1 MSTLAHSRLRA
12 HLKLL
17 TNRLN
22 ILQEKKT
29 ALAKHNRR
37 QLAKVLEDGK
47 IESARIR
54 IENIIQED
62 IYIELLELLEIY
74 SELVTARLS
83 TIHDG
88 KINDDRL
95 EEALHVL
102 IYAGQYTD
110 VKELQTIK
118 PLVGVLTSREFLTW
132 ASENTEEIP
141 PKVLSKIHIEIP
153 KPELVD
159 LYLLEIARAF
169 NVSVPGVY
177 EPPKEDEKQ
186 PEEGGGEN
194 EKQDQHQ
201 QPGAKAQEPPADDLW
216 ARFAALKK

>member
-118 PLVGVLTSREFLTW
+118 PLVGMLTSREFLTW

-141 PKVLSKIHIEIP
+141 PKALSKIHIEIP

-159 LYLLEIARAF
+159 LYLLEIAKAF
-169 NVSVPGVY
+169 NVAVPGIY
-177 EPPKEDEKQ
+177 EPPKAEEAEEK
-186 PEEGGGEN
+186 PES
-194 EKQDQHQ
+194 EKDSEQQ

>member
-1 MSTLAHSRLRA
+1 MRA
-12 HLKLL
+12 HMKLT
-17 TNRLN
+17 TNRLK
-22 ILQEKKT
+22 ILQEKKS

-37 QLAKVLEDGK
+37 NLAKVLEDGK

-62 IYIELLELLEIY
+62 IYIELLETLEIY

-88 KINDDRL
+88 KIHDDRL

-102 IYAGQYTD
+102 VYAGQYTD
-110 VKELQTIK
+110 IKELQNLK
-118 PLVGVLTSREFLTW
+118 PLVAMLTSKEFVVW
-132 ASENTEEIP
+132 ASESVEEIP

-159 LYLLEIARAF
+159 LYLLEIAKAY
-169 NVSVPGVY
+169 NVTVPGVY
-177 EPPKEDEKQ
+177 EAPKEEVTEEKN
-186 PEEGGGEN
+186 EEAKT
-194 EKQDQHQ
+194 EK
-201 QPGAKAQEPPADDLW
+201 AEPVDDLW